1 MEAGMIMRLSLAAL
15 RLIARLVPKLERAA
29 WLREWDAE
37 FNNRRARLEAVTPT
51 RACAAPASGL

>member
-29 WLREWDAE
+29 WLRE
-37 FNNRRARLEAVTPT
+37 
-51 RACAAPASGL
+51 